1 MIMAEN
7 QTKPKSQRIL
17 NYMMWRHPAT
27 LLSAILMVLSIISL
41 GVKGIN
47 WGLDFTGGT
56 LIELQFHDAVNVE
69 KVRSD
74 LAKTG
79 HKDALVQQIGS
90 TQSLQIRVR
99 GNDSKSGQQV
109 ADTLKQSFNGRLTL
123 KRIEYIGPQVGK
135 SLKEQGGLGLLLAL
149 GLITLYVAF
158 RFQFKFSIGAL
169 LSLIH
174 DVLIVLGIF
183 SFWHLQFD
191 LNVLAAVLSV
201 IGYSLNDTI
210 VVYDRIR
217 ENFRKI
223 RKGSNIEIM
232 NISLTQMFGR
242 TVATSATTAMVLVA
256 LFFLGGDAL
265 HNFSL
270 ALLIGIAAGTYSSIY
285 VAANLLLLAKLDRK
299 DLLLPVK
306 NQPDGQP

>member
-1 MIMAEN
+1 MAE
-7 QTKPKSQRIL
+7 KQRVL
-17 NYMMWRHPAT
+17 NYMKWRNVAT
-27 LLSAILMVLSIISL
+27 ILSVILVVLSLISL
-41 GVKGIN
+41 GVKGLN

-56 LIELQFHDAVNVE
+56 LVELKFDQPVNIE
-69 KVRSD
+69 KVRDD
-74 LAKTG
+74 LAVIG
-79 HKDALVQQIGS
+79 HKDAVVQQVGS
-90 TQSLQIRVR
+90 SQDLQIRVH
-99 GNDSKSGQQV
+99 GSDVKSGQQV
-109 ADTLKQSFNGRLTL
+109 ANKLSQDFNGQVVI
-123 KRIEYIGPQVGK
+123 KSIEYVGPQVGE
-135 SLKEQGGLGLLLAL
+135 SLKEQGGLGMLLAL
-149 GLITLYVAF
+149 ALITLYVAF

-174 DVLIVLGIF
+174 DVVIVLGVF

-265 HNFSL
+265 HNFAL

-285 VAANLLLLAKLDRK
+285 VAANLLLLAKISKK

-306 NQPDGQP
+306 NQPDGRA